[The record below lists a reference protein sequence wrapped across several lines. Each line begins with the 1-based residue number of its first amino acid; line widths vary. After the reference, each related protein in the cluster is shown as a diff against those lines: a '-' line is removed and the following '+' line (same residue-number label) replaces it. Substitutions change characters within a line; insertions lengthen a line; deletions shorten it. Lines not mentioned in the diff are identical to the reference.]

1 MGKTVMIVALTWS
14 LMRASDTWFDDGSYI
29 DAALFIA
36 LTVLIRIVLS
46 PELARDS
53 AAHEHE
59 P

>member
-36 LTVLIRIVLS
+36 LTVLIWVVLS
-46 PELARDS
+46 PELPWDS
-53 AAHEHE
+53 AAHDRE